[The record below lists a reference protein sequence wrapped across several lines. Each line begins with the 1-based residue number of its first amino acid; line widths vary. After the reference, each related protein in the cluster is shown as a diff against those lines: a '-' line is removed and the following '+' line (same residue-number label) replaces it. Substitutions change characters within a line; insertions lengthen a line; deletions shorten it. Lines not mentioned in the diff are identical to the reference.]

1 MHRHSCLRLLGGLE
15 LGLEL
20 ELVVIQPLSRAKTA
34 VLRGPTSARE
44 THKDYLIFLKKIGF
58 HYLIILVRDTLCVQ
72 YVQNAK

>member
-34 VLRGPTSARE
+34 ALRGPTSARE
-44 THKDYLIFLKKIGF
+44 KKIGF